1 MKKLNGSLR
10 LTLDESCRLSK
21 FAARMYFMSSLLTP
35 DELDLVKV
43 IIKTYLN
50 DKK

>member
-1 MKKLNGSLR
+1 MKKTFNGSLH
-10 LTLDESCRLSK
+10 LTPDESCRLSK
-21 FAARMYFMSSLLTP
+21 FAARFYFMDSLLTP

-50 DKK
+50 K